1 MFNELE
7 GSNVLIVAVYAPRL
21 TQVNAIGFIYVLQRL
36 RSHWPGRAYENH
48 VFEWSEPDNRAN
60 SSLGLIYFRKF
71 IPR

>member
-1 MFNELE
+1 MFSELAE
-7 GSNVLIVAVYAPRL
+7 INVWVFAVYAPRR

-36 RSHWPGRAYENH
+36 RSHGPGRAYENH

-60 SSLGLIYFRKF
+60 CSLGLIYLGEI